1 MNLPPRLLR
10 KLQSRISNGAWTD
23 KPRIVALGA
32 DDNFLLI
39 TQKHAAIWDLAHYHT
54 LSQMLEYSR
63 TQERGIEEVVSV
75 VLHPFRYHGFVAQS
89 RNGTLLFENLPQ
101 WSMAGLDGL
110 KAPVVRDSR
119 EAELRRRQRS
129 VQRRSENKVL
139 QQRASFSKTWDD
151 KTQEFERKAKA
162 KGFKLSVSLTIGPSG
177 IGLR

>member
-10 KLQSRISNGAWTD
+10 KLQARIENGAWTD

-39 TQKHAAIWDLAHYHT
+39 TENHAAIWDLAHYHT

-75 VLHPFRYHGFVAQS
+75 VLHPYRYHGFVAQS
-89 RNGTLLFENLPQ
+89 KNGTLLYENLSQ
-101 WSMAGLDGL
+101 WSMAGLEGM
-110 KAPVVRDSR
+110 KAPIERDSG
-119 EAELRRRQRS
+119 EVELRRRQTS
-129 VQRRSENKVL
+129 VQRRSERVL
-139 QQRASFSKTWDD
+139 QQQASFSRKWND
-151 KTQEFERKAKA
+151 KTHEFERKAKA
-162 KGFKLSVSLTIGPSG
+162 KGLNLSLSLSIGPGG